1 MPSRRKDKFGEYNG
15 KFKYISA
22 NFQRDWTAKDGTVE
36 IRSQIEM
43 DQGDK
48 VEIETE
54 ISLKE
59 LMDDNMKEK
68 RRELIKE
75 NHPDRGGT
83 EEKLKKVLDEYGEK
97 S

>member
-1 MPSRRKDKFGEYNG
+1 MPSRRKEKFGEYNG

-36 IRSQIEM
+36 IRSQVEM

-48 VEIETE
+48 VEVETE
-54 ISLKE
+54 INLKE
-59 LMDDNMKEK
+59 LMDEDMKDE
-68 RRELIKE
+68 RREKIMK

-83 EEKLKKVLDEYGEK
+83 DEKLKKVLDEYGD
-97 S
+97 